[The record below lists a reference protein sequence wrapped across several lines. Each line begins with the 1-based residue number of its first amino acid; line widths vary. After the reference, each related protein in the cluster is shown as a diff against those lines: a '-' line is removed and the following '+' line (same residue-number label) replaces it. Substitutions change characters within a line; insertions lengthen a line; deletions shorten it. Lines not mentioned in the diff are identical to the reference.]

1 MRFINGDNAA
11 VNFECGDQHGGHYGC
26 LGHDQHL
33 SMCHNLNYMA
43 QRKYRTLTE
52 QQQQVLVEGKGKEA
66 KQLLNPFKD
75 LKVNEL

>member
-1 MRFINGDNAA
+1 
-11 VNFECGDQHGGHYGC
+11 
-26 LGHDQHL
+26 
-33 SMCHNLNYMA
+33 MA

-75 LKVNEL
+75 LQVNEL

>member
-1 MRFINGDNAA
+1 MRFINGDN
-11 VNFECGDQHGGHYGC
+11 QHGGHYGC
-26 LGHDQHL
+26 LGHYQHL

-66 KQLLNPFKD
+66 KQLLDPFKD
-75 LKVNEL
+75 LQVNEL